1 MNQPI
6 FEELEDRQFDLA
18 TFLNFFELPGVL
30 VDRTGHVSSVNQGYY
45 EYFGE
50 SEPDPR
56 GRDWFDEYVP
66 MEFRELHREIL
77 NNAESITEQELEEFP
92 VINLPQ
98 GDRVLHWKCRLVRER
113 DGNCVGMLC
122 LGVDATAQFTARQ
135 GLREKSRR
143 LEQAETLAKL
153 GHWEHDFSTREHVWS
168 DQMYRIAE
176 VDRQDFQP
184 SCDEYLTM
192 IHPMDR
198 ERVERTSRE
207 SIANRTSYE
216 IAYRLQMADGRI
228 KFVREVCETQYNE
241 LGEPQRGFGTI
252 QDVTEEEQAREEL
265 LFTQR
270 AIESSSASIA
280 FLDLNGKF
288 RFVNDAFLGLFGY
301 ERLEDLSKILG
312 ESICEDP
319 EEGHKILTSIS
330 QGKAFTGKLKVR
342 RRDGTRVTVSVFA
355 DLVRDQNG
363 EPCGYMSWA
372 IDETPRLQAA
382 AALERERRWS
392 DAVIRNAPV
401 CIKLFDRDGRL
412 MSINQTGLEY
422 MEVKDD
428 RELVG
433 KLLYEFLEPQYQKE
447 WLAGAAEAW
456 KGRTVVVGFALTS
469 ASGKR
474 KQMETTL
481 SPIFNEEGT
490 VAAML
495 SITKD
500 ITEQAANAERLKKSQ
515 EKITTLLSQ
524 LPVTIVGYGMDGV
537 ITLIEGLAS
546 RLLGATSSELLG
558 RNVFDVY
565 ARFENFIRSVKT
577 VLSGQPHAVTCER
590 GSQAFEIRQSPVYNS
605 AGNQTGVLAIVIDVT
620 QQVSAARELS
630 RATLRFDSM
639 VNAITEGV
647 LFVDE
652 DGFITEANPSAE
664 RILGISREELV
675 GLNVKKQVE
684 GFFSVGGNPY
694 FPEEHPAIK
703 VLRTGEPQRDKLVG
717 VHAPHGRV
725 WMLMNAEPIIQ
736 TSGQDKSAVVVS
748 FTDVTLRREA
758 IERERDLREKLTH
771 SLRVNVLG
779 ELASG
784 LAHELTQPLT
794 AIAGYSHSS
803 VELVSR
809 GDQGDPELL
818 ERLLKLVY
826 RESLRAGDIIK
837 RLRSAVQKKKPT
849 LCSCEIRQLI
859 DETQGLLKYEFKRR
873 GVRLEWE
880 PEENP
885 AYVLV
890 DPIQV
895 QQVLVNLV
903 RNALDAI
910 GTSSNQDPFVRI
922 SVGRAKENPEELVV
936 IVQDN
941 GPGVADELRGKIFE
955 PYLTTKDSG
964 LGLGLPIS
972 RSLIESLEGRLW
984 LDETLP
990 SGTRFCFT
998 LRLGKSGVSAEL

>member
-1 MNQPI
+1 
-6 FEELEDRQFDLA
+6 
-18 TFLNFFELPGVL
+18 
-30 VDRTGHVSSVNQGYY
+30 
-45 EYFGE
+45 
-50 SEPDPR
+50 
-56 GRDWFDEYVP
+56 
-66 MEFRELHREIL
+66 
-77 NNAESITEQELEEFP
+77 
-92 VINLPQ
+92 
-98 GDRVLHWKCRLVRER
+98 
-113 DGNCVGMLC
+113 
-122 LGVDATAQFTARQ
+122 
-135 GLREKSRR
+135 
-143 LEQAETLAKL
+143 
-153 GHWEHDFSTREHVWS
+153 
-168 DQMYRIAE
+168 
-176 VDRQDFQP
+176 
-184 SCDEYLTM
+184 
-192 IHPMDR
+192 
-198 ERVERTSRE
+198 
-207 SIANRTSYE
+207 
-216 IAYRLQMADGRI
+216 
-228 KFVREVCETQYNE
+228 
-241 LGEPQRGFGTI
+241 
-252 QDVTEEEQAREEL
+252 
-265 LFTQR
+265 
-270 AIESSSASIA
+270 
-280 FLDLNGKF
+280 
-288 RFVNDAFLGLFGY
+288 
-301 ERLEDLSKILG
+301 
-312 ESICEDP
+312 
-319 EEGHKILTSIS
+319 
-330 QGKAFTGKLKVR
+330 
-342 RRDGTRVTVSVFA
+342 VTVSVFA

-382 AALERERRWS
+382 AELERERRWS

-422 MEVKDD
+422 MELEDD
-428 RELVG
+428 RQLVG
-433 KLLYEFLEPQYQKE
+433 KLLYEFLEPHDQRE

-456 KGRTVVVGFALTS
+456 KGKTAVVGFGITS
-469 ASGKR
+469 TSGKR

-490 VAAML
+490 VVAML

-500 ITEQAANAERLKKSQ
+500 ITEQAASADGLKKSQ

-558 RNVFDVY
+558 RSVFEVY
-565 ARFENFIRSVKT
+565 ARFENFIRSAKR

-590 GSQAFEIRQSPVYNS
+590 GSQAFEIRQSPVYDS

-664 RILGISREELV
+664 RILGISRVELV
-675 GLNVKKQVE
+675 GLNVKKQVK
-684 GFFSVGGNPY
+684 GFFSEGGNPY
-694 FPEEHPAIK
+694 LPEEHPAIK

-725 WMLMNAEPIIQ
+725 WMLMNAEPIVQ
-736 TSGQDKSAVVVS
+736 TSSADKSAVVVS

-758 IERERDLREKLTH
+758 LERELDLREKLTH

-818 ERLLKLVY
+818 ERLLNLVY
-826 RESLRAGDIIK
+826 RESMRAGDIIK
-837 RLRSAVQKKKPT
+837 RLRSAVQKKKKPM

-859 DETQGLLKYEFKRR
+859 DETQGLLNYEFKRR

-880 PEENP
+880 PEEDSS
-885 AYVLV
+885 YVLV

-903 RNALDAI
+903 RNALDALV
-910 GTSSNQDPFVRI
+910 TSSNPDPFVRI
-922 SVGRAKENPEELVV
+922 SVGRANDNPEELVV
-936 IVQDN
+936 MVQDN

-972 RSLIESLEGRLW
+972 RSLIESLGGRLW
-984 LDETLP
+984 LDEALP